1 MNLRTFTERFRR
13 RVPVL
18 MVVVVGLGLTACGS
32 SSKTST
38 TATTKASG
46 SAAVESKAP
55 EVAVTATD
63 FAYSLPASVPG
74 GVVKLSLA
82 NNGQQP
88 HDFQLLTIDGTH
100 TKEEIVAS
108 FAGGEGAPIPP
119 WLHAAG
125 GLGTVGPGA
134 PPSVAY
140 VKLNPKALYWYIC
153 TESTDDNKPH
163 SSLGMIGSFTSGD
176 TAAVTEL
183 PETSAK
189 VKAKEYGFDIQGIKA
204 GEQLVSFTDTGPAQI
219 HHFVALPMQPGK
231 TLDEVKAFLATQG
244 PPDPSAPSTP
254 PTTASGPPPVDFE
267 KAVSVAAVDPGL
279 SEVAKATFAPGSY
292 AFLCFIEDRA
302 GGPPHFTKGMIT
314 EYKVS

>member
-63 FAYSLPASVPG
+63 FAYALPASVPG

-88 HDFQLLTIDGTH
+88 HDLQLLKIDGDH
-100 TKEEIVAS
+100 TKEEIVANFGS
-108 FAGGEGAPIPP
+108 EGGPIPP
-119 WLHAAG
+119 WLHGAG
-125 GLGTVGPGA
+125 GVGTVGPGA
-134 PPSVAY
+134 PAGVAY
-140 VKLNPKALYWYIC
+140 VKLEPKAQYWYVC

-163 SSLGMIGSFTSGD
+163 TSLGMIGNFT
-176 TAAVTEL
+176 TADSSPVAEL
-183 PETSAK
+183 PKTDAT
-189 VKAKEYGFDIQGIKA
+189 VKAKEYGFDIKAVKA
-204 GEQLVSFTDTGPAQI
+204 GEQLVNFTNSGPAEI
-219 HHFVALPMQPGK
+219 HLFAALPMQPGK

-244 PPDPSAPSTP
+244 PPDPSAPASTAP
-254 PTTASGPPPVDFE
+254 AGPPPVDFQ
-267 KAVSVAAVDPGL
+267 KAVAVAALDPGQ
-279 SEVAKATFAPGSY
+279 SEVAKVTFAPGSY

-302 GGPPHFTKGMIT
+302 GGPPHFVKGMIT